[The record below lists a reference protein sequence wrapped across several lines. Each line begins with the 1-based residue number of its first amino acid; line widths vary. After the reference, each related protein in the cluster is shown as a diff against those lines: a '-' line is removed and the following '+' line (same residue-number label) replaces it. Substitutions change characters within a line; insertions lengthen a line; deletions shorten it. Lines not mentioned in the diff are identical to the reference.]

1 MNILLADDDGA
12 LRKELSVF
20 LSLNGHTVVQ
30 ASDLGEALRGL
41 QAGGIDAVLADLYLG
56 AENGMDIL
64 AATKLPVIVISGM
77 GRISDA
83 VAALRAGAWDFLEK
97 PVAPDRLLGLL
108 RNLDRGL
115 SAERGMEALRD
126 GWLAEHAVC
135 AKGSAFERAL
145 LQAREAAR
153 SPLSVLISGES
164 GTGKDIVARY
174 IHFCSPRSAA
184 PFVAVNCAAIPH
196 ELAESLLFGSVR
208 GAYTGAEGDR
218 PGWFQAADGGTL
230 FLDELGEIPQAVQA
244 KLLRAAESGEIQ
256 RLGSSA
262 TERVNVRIV
271 SATNGDLAGRRD
283 PRSFREDLY
292 WRLAQIA
299 IEVPP
304 LRERRGDIG
313 LLANFFLARMKGG
326 ALGDPPGLDG
336 EGIEWLSR
344 RDWPGNVRELRAF
357 VERAAWSADK
367 RLLGKTDLAALDGL
381 ASRIKPAP
389 GGAGVAP
396 QSGKSGDT
404 DFIDSIRDETGRV
417 GLSLRQ
423 AKLRFEKAY
432 IDRAMEISGGSVAKA
447 ARALGLLPNNL
458 SRKLRGL
465 GDPED

>member
-304 LRERRGDIG
+304 LRER
-313 LLANFFLARMKGG
+313 
-326 ALGDPPGLDG
+326 
-336 EGIEWLSR
+336 
-344 RDWPGNVRELRAF
+344 
-357 VERAAWSADK
+357 
-367 RLLGKTDLAALDGL
+367 
-381 ASRIKPAP
+381 
-389 GGAGVAP
+389 
-396 QSGKSGDT
+396 
-404 DFIDSIRDETGRV
+404 
-417 GLSLRQ
+417 
-423 AKLRFEKAY
+423 
-432 IDRAMEISGGSVAKA
+432 
-447 ARALGLLPNNL
+447 
-458 SRKLRGL
+458 
-465 GDPED
+465 